1 MKNAEPTGIDVVLNA
16 NARGLRPGRSLRE
29 RVLREARRGGARIHE
44 TADLDALARTAREI
58 AAAAGE
64 SATVVLVGG
73 DGSFMRGLSALGQA
87 YGDRALPRIALAPA
101 GTVGNAA
108 LNLRLADAARV
119 VAAVCGRTA
128 RTASSP
134 TLRAIEE
141 DGTARVGFTFG
152 AGLVAQFFTV
162 YYRARRPGIL
172 TAAGIAA
179 RVFAGSFVG
188 SPIAREVLALAACR
202 LEVDGEPRPATGW
215 SLVVASVV
223 RNLGLHFHVTY
234 RGGERPDRFHAV
246 ASALPARMLGP
257 QMTRVIAG
265 RPLRGEPRV
274 DDLVQSL
281 TVEFEA
287 GPGPYV
293 LDGDVLR
300 SRWVRVEPGPVLRL
314 LKA

>member
-1 MKNAEPTGIDVVLNA
+1 MKSAEPPGIDVVLNA
-16 NARGLRPGRSLRE
+16 NARGLRPGRSMRE
-29 RVLREARRGGARIHE
+29 RVLREAKRGGARIHE

-58 AAAAGE
+58 AARGP
-64 SATVVLVGG
+64 ATVILVGG
-73 DGSFMRGLSALGQA
+73 DGSFMRGLSALAQA
-87 YGDRALPRIALAPA
+87 YGEGSLPPIALAPA

-108 LNLRLADAARV
+108 LNLRLGDAARV
-119 VAAVCGRTA
+119 VAAVCAGTA
-128 RTASSP
+128 RSDSSP
-134 TLRAIEE
+134 TLRAVEE

-152 AGLVAQFFTV
+152 AGMVAQFFAV
-162 YYRARRPGIL
+162 YYRAPRPGIL

-188 SPIAREVLALAACR
+188 SATAREVLARAACR
-202 LEVDGEPRPATGW
+202 LEVDGELRPATGW
-215 SLVVASVV
+215 SLIVASVM

-246 ASALPARMLGP
+246 ASSLPARSLGP

-274 DDLVQSL
+274 DDLVRSL

-287 GPGPYV
+287 GRGPYV
-293 LDGDVLR
+293 LDGDVLVAR
-300 SRWVRVEPGPVLRL
+300 SVRVEAGPVLRL